1 MPPATAPRISR
12 PHRHTAVLPMDGS
25 ERRCQRLQ
33 ETFRRTASC
42 RRADHGKSCR
52 HFALVSRGHRSD
64 RTPPRE
70 SPRHFAARMDE
81 SVIVGYYTSAEVHPR
96 SPARLL
102 LSKERKK
109 PMARNDGIDRTFA
122 RNQDLPTLD
131 DVTKVQEHNEREKDS
146 YSNQDIDTTQ
156 THRNVH
162 FKKPTD
168 SYAAMFDQMIADGVI
183 STRGLKADAVKYGE
197 LLFDVNSAYFH
208 NHGGYEYAKQFYA
221 DAYKAAVEIV
231 GGEQYILSAVMHADE
246 RNRAMSEAL
255 GEDVYHYHLHVV
267 YIPVVEKE
275 IRWTKRCKDKSLVGK
290 VKETVMQV
298 SMSKKWAS
306 QPAVDEATGEPLR
319 TAKGKPV
326 LRKSYSVLQDD
337 FFQQMRSAGYTDLER
352 GERGSSEEHLTV
364 TQFKVKCEQERLA
377 QLQEAAVLAQAE
389 VDRRNREAAAAEKE
403 AAQAKAKLNDVAHML
418 KGMEK
423 LAEEFSSDPE
433 QVLPEAGPLESARA
447 YREKKAKP
455 LWAKIVK
462 VLRSVYRAYCDLKS
476 KFERLQAD
484 YGREVSKNS
493 SLSER
498 IYEVCAERDSLKGK
512 VRDYERVRRAIGP
525 EQADRILEAA
535 YQQEQAEKE
544 RKRDARQKARLG
556 AR

>member
-64 RTPPRE
+64 RIPPRE

-131 DVTKVQEHNEREKDS
+131 DVAKVQEHNEREKDS

-267 YIPVVEKE
+267 YIPVVEKQ
-275 IRWTKRCKDKSLVGK
+275 ILWSKRCKDESLRGT
-290 VKETVMQV
+290 VKETITQV
-298 SMSKKWAS
+298 SRSKKWES
-306 QPAVDEATGEPLR
+306 KPVLDENGNPMLN
-319 TAKGKPV
+319 AKGKKI
-326 LRKSYSVLQDD
+326 LKSSYSVLQDD
-337 FFQQMRSAGYTDLER
+337 FFNFMRAAGYTDVER
-352 GERGSSEEHLTV
+352 GERGSTEEHLTV
-364 TQFKVKCEQERLA
+364 TQFKV
-377 QLQEAAVLAQAE
+377 QAE
-389 VDRRNREAAAAEKE
+389 QQRLEAVTGQVTQAEQSLADAKAATEKQKKKLEALKKETQAAKSVAMTAHEIESMGKKNPITGNVTMTADECRTLKDYAVSSFAEKS
-403 AAQAKAKLNDVAHML
+403 
-418 KGMEK
+418 EK
-423 LAEEFSSDPE
+423 LKYK
-433 QVLPEAGPLESARA
+433 Q
-447 YREKKAKP
+447 
-455 LWAKIVK
+455 
-462 VLRSVYRAYCDLKS
+462 
-476 KFERLQAD
+476 KF
-484 YGREVSKNS
+484 
-493 SLSER
+493 
-498 IYEVCAERDSLKGK
+498 
-512 VRDYERVRRAIGP
+512 
-525 EQADRILEAA
+525 EQADKNAKIWKDRF
-535 YQQEQAEKE
+535 EKLNKDYE
-544 RKRDARQKARLG
+544 ELKQKAQPLLDAIEIASEKVWAFINAIL
-556 AR
+556 ARGKELYEHKHPARNRGQDMEI

>member
-267 YIPVVEKE
+267 YIPVVEKQ
-275 IRWTKRCKDKSLVGK
+275 ILWSKRCKDESLRGT
-290 VKETVMQV
+290 VKETITQV
-298 SMSKKWAS
+298 SRSKKWES
-306 QPAVDEATGEPLR
+306 KPVLDENGNPMLN
-319 TAKGKPV
+319 AKGKKI
-326 LRKSYSVLQDD
+326 LKSSYSVLQDD
-337 FFQQMRSAGYTDLER
+337 FFNFMRAAGYTDVER
-352 GERGSSEEHLTV
+352 GERGSTEEHLTV
-364 TQFKVKCEQERLA
+364 TQFKV
-377 QLQEAAVLAQAE
+377 QAE
-389 VDRRNREAAAAEKE
+389 QQRLEAVTGQVTQAEQSLADAKAATEKQKKKLEALKKETQAAKSVAMTAHEIESMGKKNPITGNVTMTADECRTLKDYAVSSFAEKS
-403 AAQAKAKLNDVAHML
+403 
-418 KGMEK
+418 EK
-423 LAEEFSSDPE
+423 LKYK
-433 QVLPEAGPLESARA
+433 Q
-447 YREKKAKP
+447 
-455 LWAKIVK
+455 
-462 VLRSVYRAYCDLKS
+462 
-476 KFERLQAD
+476 KF
-484 YGREVSKNS
+484 
-493 SLSER
+493 
-498 IYEVCAERDSLKGK
+498 
-512 VRDYERVRRAIGP
+512 
-525 EQADRILEAA
+525 EQADKNAKIWKDRF
-535 YQQEQAEKE
+535 EKLNKDYE
-544 RKRDARQKARLG
+544 ELKQKAQPFLDAIEIASEKVWAFINAIL
-556 AR
+556 ARGKELYEHKHPARNRGPDMEI

>member
-64 RTPPRE
+64 RIPPRE

-267 YIPVVEKE
+267 YIPVVEKQ
-275 IRWTKRCKDKSLVGK
+275 ILWSKRCKDESLRGT
-290 VKETVMQV
+290 VKETITQV
-298 SMSKKWAS
+298 SRSKKWES
-306 QPAVDEATGEPLR
+306 KPVLDENGNPMLN
-319 TAKGKPV
+319 AKGKKI
-326 LRKSYSVLQDD
+326 LKSSYSVLQDD
-337 FFQQMRSAGYTDLER
+337 FFNFMRNAGYTDVER
-352 GERGSSEEHLTV
+352 GECGSTEEHLTV
-364 TQFKVKCEQERLA
+364 TQFKVQAEQQRL
-377 QLQEAAVLAQAE
+377 EAVTGQVAQAE
-389 VDRRNREAAAAEKE
+389 QSLADAKAATEKQKKKLEALKKETQAAKSVAMTAHEIESMGKKNPITGNVTMTADECRTLKDYAVSSFAEKS
-403 AAQAKAKLNDVAHML
+403 
-418 KGMEK
+418 EK
-423 LAEEFSSDPE
+423 LKYK
-433 QVLPEAGPLESARA
+433 Q
-447 YREKKAKP
+447 
-455 LWAKIVK
+455 
-462 VLRSVYRAYCDLKS
+462 
-476 KFERLQAD
+476 KF
-484 YGREVSKNS
+484 
-493 SLSER
+493 
-498 IYEVCAERDSLKGK
+498 
-512 VRDYERVRRAIGP
+512 
-525 EQADRILEAA
+525 EQADKNAKIWKDRF
-535 YQQEQAEKE
+535 EKLNKDYE
-544 RKRDARQKARLG
+544 ELKQKAQPFLDAIEIASEKVWAFINAIL
-556 AR
+556 ARGKELYEHKHPARNRGQDMEI

>member
-109 PMARNDGIDRTFA
+109 PMARNDGFDRTFA

-267 YIPVVEKE
+267 YIPVVEKQ
-275 IRWTKRCKDKSLVGK
+275 ILWSKRCKDESLRGT
-290 VKETVMQV
+290 VKETITQV
-298 SMSKKWAS
+298 SRSKKWES
-306 QPAVDEATGEPLR
+306 KPVLDENGNPMLN
-319 TAKGKPV
+319 AKGKKI
-326 LRKSYSVLQDD
+326 LKSSYSVLQDD
-337 FFQQMRSAGYTDLER
+337 FFNFMRAAGYTDVER
-352 GERGSSEEHLTV
+352 GERGSTEEHLTV
-364 TQFKVKCEQERLA
+364 TQFKV
-377 QLQEAAVLAQAE
+377 QAE
-389 VDRRNREAAAAEKE
+389 QQRLEAVTGQVTQAEQSLADAKAATEKQKKKLEALKKETQAAKSVAMTAHEIESMGKKNPITGNVTMTADECRTLKDYAVSSFAEKS
-403 AAQAKAKLNDVAHML
+403 
-418 KGMEK
+418 EK
-423 LAEEFSSDPE
+423 LKYK
-433 QVLPEAGPLESARA
+433 Q
-447 YREKKAKP
+447 
-455 LWAKIVK
+455 
-462 VLRSVYRAYCDLKS
+462 
-476 KFERLQAD
+476 KF
-484 YGREVSKNS
+484 
-493 SLSER
+493 
-498 IYEVCAERDSLKGK
+498 
-512 VRDYERVRRAIGP
+512 
-525 EQADRILEAA
+525 EQADKNAKIWKDRF
-535 YQQEQAEKE
+535 EKLNKDYE
-544 RKRDARQKARLG
+544 ELKQKAQPFLDAIEIASEKVWAFINAIL
-556 AR
+556 ARGKELYEHKHPARNRGQDMEI